1 MSISLRVVLLAI
13 LGSLPATTPVL
24 AQEQAAAPAQT
35 NRVSPLTAE
44 QLVQILDE
52 TVDWYRTLGA
62 QQQSATQPSDLLLF
76 YANRQTADKVIGLA
90 FQIARANA
98 ELLSSEAGSAP
109 PTEATA
115 RSPQTLARQ
124 EQDTAQRAEA
134 LEQEMESV
142 RRALA
147 TAREGANSD
156 LNAKLLELQG
166 ELTMLK
172 AQKNLYDTM
181 AQFVYENDPK
191 RASVSALKARIDAIA
206 ATIPAASA
214 GAAPAANLAAAPGAA
229 ATAASTPQAIV

>member
-1 MSISLRVVLLAI
+1 MSISLRAVLVAI
-13 LGSLPATTPVL
+13 LGLLPGTTL
-24 AQEQAAAPAQT
+24 AQEQAAAPAQLT
-35 NRVSPLTAE
+35 RVSPLTAE

-98 ELLSSEAGSAP
+98 ELLSSEASSAP

-115 RSPQTLARQ
+115 RSPQTLAHQ
-124 EQDTAQRAEA
+124 EQDAAQRAEA

-147 TAREGANSD
+147 TSREGAKSD

-166 ELTMLK
+166 ELAMLK
-172 AQKNLYDTM
+172 AQKNLYDTI

-206 ATIPAASA
+206 ATIPASSA
-214 GAAPAANLAAAPGAA
+214 AAAPAANLAAAPGAA
-229 ATAASTPQAIV
+229 ATAAS